1 MAALSRTHMNDLSP
15 APNAAVRP
23 RYRDAMH
30 HLLVVEDEP
39 RLRSLLDRG
48 LRAQGFDVRTAS
60 DADEALASARADP
73 PALALLDVMMPGAD
87 GFELLEA
94 LRGVVPGVPVIM
106 LTARSAIEDRIHGLD
121 TGAVDYVTKPFSFRE
136 LTARIRAQL
145 RRDSAPPVELLRVK
159 DFRLDVFKREL
170 ESPLG
175 VFVLSDREFTLLAY
189 LMRHAGQVL
198 TRSQLSEG
206 AWDTVVDARSN
217 VVDVYVAYLRQKLGT
232 DAITTVR
239 GIGYRMPVE

>member
-1 MAALSRTHMNDLSP
+1 MQ
-15 APNAAVRP
+15 
-23 RYRDAMH
+23 

-39 RLRSLLDRG
+39 RLRSLLERG
-48 LRAQGFDVRTAS
+48 LGAQGFDVRTAS

-106 LTARSAIEDRIHGLD
+106 LTARSAVEDRIRGLD

-145 RRDSAPPVELLRVK
+145 RRDAEPPTETLRVGEV
-159 DFRLDVFKREL
+159 RLDLFKREV

-175 VFVLSDREFTLLAY
+175 VFGLSDREFTLLAH

-206 AWDTVVDARSN
+206 AWEAVADPRSN
-217 VVDVYVAYLRQKLGT
+217 MVDVYIANLRQKLGAG
-232 DAITTVR
+232 AITTVR
-239 GIGYRMPVE
+239 GVGYRMPVE

>member
-1 MAALSRTHMNDLSP
+1 
-15 APNAAVRP
+15 
-23 RYRDAMH
+23 MH

-60 DADEALASARADP
+60 NADEALSSARAEP
-73 PALALLDVMMPGAD
+73 PALALVVVMMPGAD

-94 LRGVVPGVPVIM
+94 LRGVAPGVPVIM
-106 LTARSAIEDRIHGLD
+106 LTARSAVEDRIRGLD

-145 RRDSAPPVELLRVK
+145 RRDVEPPHEVLRVNGAN
-159 DFRLDVFKREL
+159 LDLFKREL
-170 ESPLG
+170 QSPLG
-175 VFVLSDREFTLLAY
+175 VFGLSDREFTLLAY

-206 AWDTVVDARSN
+206 AWDAVADSRSN
-217 VVDVYVAYLRQKLGT
+217 LVDVYIANLRQKLGAE
-232 DAITTVR
+232 AITTVR
-239 GIGYRMPVE
+239 GVGYRMPVE